1 MSFRFEVGQELELH
15 NNLTD
20 RKVYMRSGTVVRI
33 LSRKTRMDHT
43 QEVERNRYKIA
54 YEFHTNFLKIGDGCC
69 HSGKDFV
76 WEEDLIRAVGQR
88 KNNYY

>member
-20 RKVYMRSGTVVRI
+20 MKVYMRSGTVVRI
-33 LSRKTRMDHT
+33 LSRKTRMDYT

-54 YEFHTNFLKIGDGCC
+54 YEFHTNFLEIGDGCYHC
-69 HSGKDFV
+69 GKDFI

>member
-20 RKVYMRSGTVVRI
+20 MKVYMRSGTVVRI

-54 YEFHTNFLKIGDGCC
+54 YEFHTNLEMVVATLEKTL
-69 HSGKDFV
+69 SGKK
-76 WEEDLIRAVGQR
+76 I
-88 KNNYY
+88 

>member
-1 MSFRFEVGQELELH
+1 MSFKFEAGQEL
-15 NNLTD
+15 
-20 RKVYMRSGTVVRI
+20 KVHKDLSDFKSYMRPGAVVHI
-33 LSRKTRMDHT
+33 LGRTTRMDHT
-43 QEVERNRYKIA
+43 RGIERNRYKIA

-76 WEEDLIRAVGQR
+76 WEEDLMRAVGQR